1 MSVRM
6 TLDEDDTTGV
16 VPVSPRL
23 PGAGVPVPA
32 PDPAVAGPDAPG
44 ADGGTAGRRALRE
57 ARRQRR
63 RLMAA
68 CAAIVAA
75 CLVMTVLIVGM
86 ARDRPAQDGPT
97 GVVVRPAADALST
110 PYPTPYPAVPPGA
123 PAPEGGHR

>member
-1 MSVRM
+1 MTASGTSPSTGRPSARRSRTSVLE
-6 TLDEDDTTGV
+6 TSTG
-16 VPVSPRL
+16 
-23 PGAGVPVPA
+23 AT
-32 PDPAVAGPDAPG
+32 
-44 ADGGTAGRRALRE
+44 GTAGRRALRE

-63 RLMAA
+63 RLMAV

>member
-16 VPVSPRL
+16 VPVSPR
-23 PGAGVPVPA
+23 PSGVGVPVPA
-32 PDPAVAGPDAPG
+32 AAPEPAAGPD
-44 ADGGTAGRRALRE
+44 TAGRRALRE

-63 RLMAA
+63 RLMAV
-68 CAAIVAA
+68 CALIIAA

-86 ARDRPAQDGPT
+86 ARDRPAQSGPT
-97 GVVVRPAADALST
+97 GVVLQPLVLSPT
-110 PYPTPYPAVPPGA
+110 TPYPAVPPGA